1 MSGLDALAASALLG
15 TGRRAPD
22 WPDLSGEVGMTLS
35 KIDRENAEK
44 AALQAAGL
52 IAVCSL
58 AGLEPLAQPTE
69 ADTSPEETTPLRDV
83 PSTLHPRLQDI
94 CAEGPVRLQAEA
106 MNRLAQGRYRWPAR
120 LLPIALE
127 CGRREEALRP
137 FVISAIGRRGIWLAA
152 QNPSWTWATGVAE
165 EGQEE
170 ETWRHG
176 THEQRKAALGAMRL
190 RDTTTARA
198 WLQEAIPTEG
208 ARERA
213 ALVACLET
221 GLSGEDEPLL
231 ESLLKD
237 KSKDVRQTAFT
248 LLSSMPK
255 SGLCLRMAGRLDPCL
270 TVTKKLLRSAVL
282 SIEPPETFDPAWA
295 GDLIEET
302 PPKSSKYGARAWW
315 LRQIARSVP
324 LEWWEAKS
332 SMTPEKL
339 LEWARSTDWSDAI
352 VAAWAEA
359 VLLQQRASW
368 AEAFLKASPVEAGSL
383 PFDRLLSILPQKARE
398 EQALALMRRPAN
410 PAPLSTTLLCLLQ
423 ALPFGE
429 TLSQHAAAQIL
440 ILLRGALE
448 ASAYD
453 VTLRGQFVE
462 FAAAVPESLTEATSK
477 GWPAEGS
484 PSVLN
489 TITRILSILDHR
501 KDLHRLPP

>member
-1 MSGLDALAASALLG
+1 MSGLDSLAASALLG

-22 WPDLSGEVGMTLS
+22 WPDLPGDVGATLS
-35 KIDRENAEK
+35 EIDRENAEK
-44 AALQAAGL
+44 AALQAAGV
-52 IAVCSL
+52 IAVCEL
-58 AGLEPLAQPTE
+58 AGLEPPLRPTE
-69 ADTSPEETTPLRDV
+69 ADISPEDPTPL
-83 PSTLHPRLQDI
+83 PEAPPALHPRLHDI
-94 CAEGPVRLQAEA
+94 CVEGPVRLQAEA
-106 MNRLAQGRYRWPAR
+106 MRRLARTGYRWPAR

-127 CGRREEALRP
+127 CGRREEGLRP
-137 FVISAIGRRGIWLAA
+137 FVIDAAGRRGTWLAA
-152 QNPSWTWATGVAE
+152 QNPSWTYATGVAE

-170 ETWRHG
+170 EAWRHG
-176 THEQRKAALGAMRL
+176 THEQRKAALAAMRL
-190 RDTTTARA
+190 RDPATARA

-213 ALVACLET
+213 ALVACLTT
-221 GLSGEDEPLL
+221 GLSAEDEALL
-231 ESLLKD
+231 EALLKD
-237 KSKDVRQTAFT
+237 KSKDVRQTSLT

-255 SGLCLRMAGRLDPCL
+255 SDLCRRMAGRLDACL
-270 TVTKKLLRSAVL
+270 TVTKKLLRSAAV

-315 LRQIARSVP
+315 LRQIGRSVP
-324 LEWWEAKS
+324 LEWWEEKS
-332 SMTPEKL
+332 LMTPEKL
-339 LEWARSTDWSDAI
+339 LEWARSTDWKDAL

-359 VLLQQRASW
+359 VLLQRSASW
-368 AEAFLKASPVEAGSL
+368 AEALLKASPVEAGPLS
-383 PFDRLLSILPQKARE
+383 FDRLLSILPQAARE
-398 EQALALMRRPAN
+398 EQALALMRRSVN

-429 TLSQHAAAQIL
+429 TLSHNTAAQIL

-453 VTLRGQFVE
+453 VTLRGQFAE
-462 FAAAVPESLTEATSK
+462 FAAAVPESLTDAMSK

-489 TITRILSILDHR
+489 TITRILTILDHR
-501 KDLHRLPP
+501 KDLHRLPS